1 MLREKKK
8 GGEGGEKCEGQRT
21 GGRVQQ
27 RMTVMWCS
35 CTALSADVWCEDAER
50 VSHPVDGLGA
60 ALVLRLA
67 SLSGLAPHLNQ
78 AVSVVTQ
85 IQDQV
90 DPPHRG
96 GAAGLLAALGP
107 DDLHHLVPVLQ
118 LLLLS
123 LPACFGWQ
131 M

>member
-1 MLREKKK
+1 M
-8 GGEGGEKCEGQRT
+8 
-21 GGRVQQ
+21 
-27 RMTVMWCS
+27 
-35 CTALSADVWCEDAER
+35 
-50 VSHPVDGLGA
+50 SHPVDGLGA

-67 SLSGLAPHLNQ
+67 SLSGLAQHLNQ

-90 DPPHRG
+90 DRPPRG
-96 GAAGLLAALGP
+96 GAAGLLAALGS

-118 LLLLS
+118 LLFLS

>member
-1 MLREKKK
+1 M
-8 GGEGGEKCEGQRT
+8 
-21 GGRVQQ
+21 
-27 RMTVMWCS
+27 
-35 CTALSADVWCEDAER
+35 
-50 VSHPVDGLGA
+50 SHPVDGLGA

-67 SLSGLAPHLNQ
+67 SLSGLAQHLNQ

-90 DPPHRG
+90 DRPPRG
-96 GAAGLLAALGP
+96 GAPGLLAALGS

-118 LLLLS
+118 LLFLS
-123 LPACFGWQ
+123 LPACFVWQ